1 MIEGQIQTADFENY
15 LAAVASCKEVIDGVS
30 CWSLRKLCSIFEVSF
45 PEIKREKQDTISQP
59 VSAGNKSG
67 YSLGYYEFDGLKE
80 KRVKSFVKELSIK
93 ADTDGYVTE
102 IEDYLLNGYMFYNL
116 AKHFLWN
123 TKYVL
128 RLKDYI
134 VLEIAQTFLRE
145 DK

>member
-1 MIEGQIQTADFENY
+1 MIEGHLQIDDLENY
-15 LAAVASCKEVIDGVS
+15 LSSVASCKEVVDGVT
-30 CWSLRKLCSIFEVSF
+30 CWSLRKLCSIFKVSF
-45 PEIKREKQDTISQP
+45 PEIKREMQDTISQL
-59 VSAGNKSG
+59 VSAENKSG
-67 YSLGYYEFDGLKE
+67 YSLGYYEFDRLKE
-80 KRVKSFVKELSIK
+80 KRVKSFIKELSIK
-93 ADTDGYVTE
+93 ADMDGYVTE